1 MRDFFYFYYWLKIEF
16 FTENLMLIFDFPTL
30 ENQILASCQSNL
42 DWWYAYIWVKNP
54 LFDTYIWWAGDNTQI

>member
-30 ENQILASCQSNL
+30 DNQILASCQSN
-42 DWWYAYIWVKNP
+42 
-54 LFDTYIWWAGDNTQI
+54 FD